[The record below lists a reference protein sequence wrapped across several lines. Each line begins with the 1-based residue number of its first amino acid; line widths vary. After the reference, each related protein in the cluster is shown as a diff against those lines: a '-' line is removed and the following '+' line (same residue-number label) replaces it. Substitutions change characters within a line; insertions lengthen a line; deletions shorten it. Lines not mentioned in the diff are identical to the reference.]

1 MGAYGQ
7 ESIRAAGLR
16 LSLAGLG
23 VLRILMSED
32 GLKAAEDLLRPR
44 QPPGGVSIR
53 LRLSGRSQVLDAP
66 FWPILDYRASQLR
79 PVLRACRGE
88 GQRHACVR
96 RAAFLFSQLA
106 C

>member
-44 QPPGGVSIR
+44 QPPGGVKHSTSFIWTISGTGCPV
-53 LRLSGRSQVLDAP
+53 LADSGLSGESAQAGSPGVSR
-66 FWPILDYRASQLR
+66 
-79 PVLRACRGE
+79 
-88 GQRHACVR
+88 
-96 RAAFLFSQLA
+96 
-106 C
+106 